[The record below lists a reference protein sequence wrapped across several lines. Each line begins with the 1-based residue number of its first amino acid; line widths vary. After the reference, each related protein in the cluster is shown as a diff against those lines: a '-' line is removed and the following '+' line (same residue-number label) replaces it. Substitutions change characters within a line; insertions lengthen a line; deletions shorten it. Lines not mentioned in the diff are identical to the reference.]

1 MFEVRNIKF
10 GGRPAIAVP
19 LTGRTEAEICAE
31 AAAARTEADLIELRA
46 DAFEGIRDTMRLL
59 DLLSNV
65 RGVFEGPILFTL
77 RSERE
82 GGLFDA
88 DPEEYLDILRIA
100 ISSGCID
107 LIDIEFGTGITAE
120 ALEYGIS
127 TAQMLAEEAK
137 SFGIRVIMSEHDFSS
152 THSRADIYAAME
164 QMRDCGADIAKG
176 AYMPRTA
183 EDVDEVLAA
192 GLKAKEKLGIPTILI
207 SMGESGQ
214 MTRTYGEVYGS
225 AVTFACLDGRAS
237 APGQMEAHK
246 MRDVLSVRHDRIRE
260 SDTLFLI
267 GFMGTGKSS
276 VAGELGR
283 ICGRR
288 VIEMDEEIEKRQGMS
303 IPDIFER
310 FGEKFFRDL
319 ETELIESL
327 AGESGCIVSCGGG
340 AVLRAR
346 NIVLMKSI
354 GRIVLL
360 TASAETVYQRLLN
373 EAETR
378 PILSGHFSP
387 EGILHLQNARREH
400 YEEAQDI
407 TIATDGRTVEDI
419 ARDIKSRINW

>member
-152 THSRADIYAAME
+152 THSRADI
-164 QMRDCGADIAKG
+164 
-176 AYMPRTA
+176 
-183 EDVDEVLAA
+183 
-192 GLKAKEKLGIPTILI
+192 
-207 SMGESGQ
+207 
-214 MTRTYGEVYGS
+214 
-225 AVTFACLDGRAS
+225 
-237 APGQMEAHK
+237 
-246 MRDVLSVRHDRIRE
+246 
-260 SDTLFLI
+260 
-267 GFMGTGKSS
+267 
-276 VAGELGR
+276 
-283 ICGRR
+283 
-288 VIEMDEEIEKRQGMS
+288 
-303 IPDIFER
+303 
-310 FGEKFFRDL
+310 
-319 ETELIESL
+319 
-327 AGESGCIVSCGGG
+327 
-340 AVLRAR
+340 
-346 NIVLMKSI
+346 
-354 GRIVLL
+354 
-360 TASAETVYQRLLN
+360 
-373 EAETR
+373 
-378 PILSGHFSP
+378 
-387 EGILHLQNARREH
+387 
-400 YEEAQDI
+400 
-407 TIATDGRTVEDI
+407 
-419 ARDIKSRINW
+419 